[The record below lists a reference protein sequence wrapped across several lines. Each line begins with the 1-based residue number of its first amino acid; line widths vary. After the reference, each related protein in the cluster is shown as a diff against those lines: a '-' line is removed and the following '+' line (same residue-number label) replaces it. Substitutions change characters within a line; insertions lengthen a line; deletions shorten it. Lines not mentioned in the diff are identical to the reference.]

1 MPLTPYLSF
10 SLGFNK
16 CAIKSYTSCEIS
28 WFTTMAVNCGL
39 ECWMDTKERML
50 LKMSVTVV
58 VEEELLV
65 VGRTVEVGGGLVLLL
80 SF

>member
-1 MPLTPYLSF
+1 
-10 SLGFNK
+10 
-16 CAIKSYTSCEIS
+16 
-28 WFTTMAVNCGL
+28 MAVNCGL

>member
-16 CAIKSYTSCEIS
+16 CEIKSYTSCEIS
-28 WFTTMAVNCGL
+28 WFATKAVNCGL

-50 LKMSVTVV
+50 LKISVTVV
-58 VEEELLV
+58 AEELLV
-65 VGRTVEVGGGLVLLL
+65 VGRAVEVGGGLVLLL